1 MVFQSIKSFR
11 LGQSGRR
18 IGLFIFMS
26 LTKESVVVIT
36 GAASGIGRALAVR
49 LSKEPIAAIAISD
62 VNEEGLAETAKMIA
76 ASDIKLT
83 THKIDVSKEDE
94 MRAFADEVVKDH
106 GRVTH
111 LINNA
116 GVALGGSVSEVSL
129 DDIRWLMGIN
139 FWGVVYGTK
148 FFLPLME
155 NERSAHIVN
164 FSSVFGIIAPP
175 GQATYCASKFAVRGF
190 TESLRH
196 ELEGSNISVSVIHP
210 GGVKTNIALTAR
222 IGEGVKLT
230 EEEIKERREKEN
242 RNLDRTTPVQA
253 AEIIIRGIK
262 AKNPRILIGYDAR
275 LLSIF
280 TRIFPKRY
288 FAVIDFISGGR
299 LRSD

>member
-1 MVFQSIKSFR
+1 
-11 LGQSGRR
+11 
-18 IGLFIFMS
+18 MS
-26 LTKESVVVIT
+26 LTNESVVVIT
-36 GAASGIGRALAVR
+36 GAGSGIGRALAVR
-49 LSKEPIAAIAISD
+49 MAKENISGIALCD
-62 VNEEGLAETAKMIA
+62 VNEKGLAETAAMIT

-83 THKIDVSKEDE
+83 TRKVDVSNEEE
-94 MRAFADEVVKDH
+94 MRTFAENVIEDH
-106 GRVTH
+106 GRATH

-196 ELEGSNISVSVIHP
+196 ELEGSNIAVSVVHP

-222 IGEGVKLT
+222 VGEGVTLS
-230 EEEIKERREKEN
+230 EEEIKARRDKEHS
-242 RNLDRTTPVQA
+242 NLDRTTPEQA
-253 AEIIIRGIK
+253 AEIILRGIK

-288 FAVIDFISGGR
+288 FAVIDFISGGK